1 MAKARPLLSVNPH
14 GQLRENAPL
23 MLFTRLEEMYQ
34 FEPWIADVN
43 RVAELH
49 NMRIAAKRLRY
60 TMEIFAP
67 SFPSSE
73 YEQIYNWIKNVQERI
88 GEIHDADVRRPLL
101 QTFLDA
107 HSSEKPEIRI
117 GLEKLIQRQTAERE
131 KLYNGFINYWRE
143 LQRKELKRKFLT
155 VLAGIPTADASE
167 VEETV

>member
-1 MAKARPLLSVNPH
+1 M

-34 FEPWIADVN
+34 FEPYITDVN

-67 SFPSSE
+67 SFPGDD

-101 QTFLDA
+101 KAYLDTNSA
-107 HSSEKPEIRI
+107 DKPEIRI
-117 GLEKLIQRQTAERE
+117 GLERLIQQQTTLRD
-131 KLYNGFINYWRE
+131 KMYNDFVSYWKE

-155 VLAGIPTADASE
+155 VLADGPPTAVTGA
-167 VEETV
+167 EESA